1 MPNSSLIVSRP
12 DMTPSGRASVR
23 SHRRRS
29 GMFHPRDFL
38 DWVFEV
44 GIILKGLNGLLELVG
59 GVLLLIVS
67 PGAIKGIV
75 RTSSPPGCCTQRAA

>member
-1 MPNSSLIVSRP
+1 MPNSSLIVSRS
-12 DMTPSGRASVR
+12 DVTPPGRAPAGSP
-23 SHRRRS
+23 RRRS

-44 GIILKGLNGLLELVG
+44 GIVLKGLNGLLKLVG

-67 PGAIKGIV
+67 PAAIKG
-75 RTSSPPGCCTQRAA
+75 REYRKQRGTRSADD

>member
-1 MPNSSLIVSRP
+1 VPNSSLIVSRS
-12 DMTPSGRASVR
+12 DVTPPGRAPAG

-44 GIILKGLNGLLELVG
+44 GIVVKGLNGLLELVG
-59 GVLLLIVS
+59 GVLLLIVT
-67 PGAIKGIV
+67 PAAIKGIEY
-75 RTSSPPGCCTQRAA
+75 RKQRGTRSADD